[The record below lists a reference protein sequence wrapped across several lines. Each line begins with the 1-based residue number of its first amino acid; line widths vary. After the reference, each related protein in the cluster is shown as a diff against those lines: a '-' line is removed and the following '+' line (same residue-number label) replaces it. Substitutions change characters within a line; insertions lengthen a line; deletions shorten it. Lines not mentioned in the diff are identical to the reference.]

1 MQYLVPKGT
10 IFASSLTDRKGYS
23 LLDVCATAF
32 DFNHFELF
40 TQDELY
46 SMYPQHEAIIK
57 QYALLNIDQ

>member
-1 MQYLVPKGT
+1 MPKGT
-10 IFASSLTDRKGYS
+10 IFASSLTDREGYS
-23 LLDVCATAF
+23 LVGCMCQPAF

-57 QYALLNIDQ
+57 HYALLNRDQ

>member
-1 MQYLVPKGT
+1 MCQP
-10 IFASSLTDRKGYS
+10 
-23 LLDVCATAF
+23 AF

-57 QYALLNIDQ
+57 QYALLNIDRLKHKS